1 MSVSYLHS
9 AVSGAERRSE
19 TACSSTTPQFL
30 GAVNRKEKGRRRNP
44 GLPFFFSFALK
55 SWIKKNR
62 GLRKLSCHIS
72 YLTVFTDK
80 KKNPRS
86 PEWFSGLQQKKTKK
100 QQQTNNEIPGN
111 PNYIHKSKTQI
122 LRCWMSATQQTVNG
136 GSVLLRRAH
145 AFTLCPRRNC
155 FQTRRSAVWQYCEIL
170 IWRCLEGYSQ
180 VLT

>member
-1 MSVSYLHS
+1 MLADSISKWAL
-9 AVSGAERRSE
+9 AE

-62 GLRKLSCHIS
+62 GLRNYPVIS
-72 YLTVFTDK
+72 VIWLFSQIK
-80 KKNPRS
+80 KKTLDHQNGFQG
-86 PEWFSGLQQKKTKK
+86 FSKKKTKK

-111 PNYIHKSKTQI
+111 PNYMHKSKTQI